1 MKITD
6 DCVVAFHYTLTN
18 AAGEVLDSSNGADP
32 LTYLHGGQGIIPGL
46 ERELVGM
53 EEGDER
59 MVVVQP
65 QDGYGDVEP
74 ELITHVPIAA
84 FEGIEGLVE
93 GMTLQ
98 AEGDSG
104 EHTSIVVREIGDDQ
118 VLVDGNH
125 PLAGEVLNF
134 DVSITNVR
142 QATPEELEHGHA
154 R

>member
-1 MKITD
+1 MKIND

-18 AAGEVLDSSNGADP
+18 AAGEVLDSSSGRDP

-53 EEGDER
+53 EVGDEQ

-65 QDGYGDVEP
+65 ADGYGDINV
-74 ELITHVPIAA
+74 ELITHVPLAA
-84 FEGIEGLVE
+84 FEGIEGLAE

-98 AEGDSG
+98 AEGEAG
-104 EHTSIVVREIGDDQ
+104 EHTTIVVQEIGEEQ

-125 PLAGEVLNF
+125 PLAGETLHF
-134 DVSITNVR
+134 DVSITAVR
-142 QATPEELEHGHA
+142 QATAEEIAHGHVH
-154 R
+154 